1 MATVVFLH
9 AHPDDEASQT
19 SGTMARLVSE
29 GHRVV
34 TVYGTGGE
42 HGEVPDDLAE
52 GETLADRRRIEA
64 EASAAVLG
72 VSRVAWLGY
81 TDSGMTG
88 WEQNAWDGA
97 FAAAPVDE
105 AAGRLAAV
113 LDEEGADVVVGYDW
127 HGGYG
132 HPDHVKVHGVVH
144 AAGALAARPPR
155 VLESTMNRDHMR
167 AGIEAARAAGM
178 EGLDDFDPDRP
189 MDDGNPLGEPESAI
203 HWQVDTAEFIQQKRA
218 ALACHRS
225 QKTDIEG
232 FLSMPE
238 EAFAQAFRF
247 EHFVEAGR
255 PAGMVAALFVAP

>member
-144 AAGALAARPPR
+144 AAGALAAR
-155 VLESTMNRDHMR
+155 
-167 AGIEAARAAGM
+167 AR
-178 EGLDDFDPDRP
+178 R
-189 MDDGNPLGEPESAI
+189 
-203 HWQVDTAEFIQQKRA
+203 
-218 ALACHRS
+218 
-225 QKTDIEG
+225 
-232 FLSMPE
+232 
-238 EAFAQAFRF
+238 
-247 EHFVEAGR
+247 
-255 PAGMVAALFVAP
+255 